1 MSVWEEM
8 GEALD
13 KIIEDYE
20 KINHIISLFQDDKVR
35 LKGLSK
41 VQPSQGPALELGS
54 GPGNYSRMILKKHE
68 GPLVCLDYSNIM
80 LDEARRKNKE
90 LDINY
95 IRAVFDALP
104 FRDESFNLVTT
115 AYALRDSLD
124 IPKAVAESYTT
135 ITSKGSLLI
144 IDIGKPDNILIQ
156 KFMRI
161 YIKYLVPIIS
171 GLFTDY
177 GYRNPWSLLYKTFD
191 RLPSNKN
198 MIKIT
203 SRYFIKIIKEEFFFG
218 ALIAINGKKK

>member
-1 MSVWEEM
+1 MSVWEEVE
-8 GEALD
+8 EALD
-13 KIIEDYE
+13 KILEDYE

-41 VQPSQGPALELGS
+41 VQPSKGSALELGS

-80 LDEARRKNKE
+80 LYEARRKNKE
-90 LDINY
+90 PNIFHV
-95 IRAVFDALP
+95 RAVFDALP
-104 FRDESFNLVTT
+104 FRDELFHLVTT
-115 AYALRDSLD
+115 AYALRDSVD
-124 IPKAVAESYTT
+124 IPKAVAESYKTM
-135 ITSKGSLLI
+135 TSGGSLLI

-156 KFMRI
+156 RFMRI

-191 RLPSNKN
+191 LLPSNKN
-198 MIKIT
+198 MSKML
-203 SRYFIKIIKEEFFFG
+203 SRFFIKINREEFFFG